1 MTGVNIE
8 EAFME
13 VTKAITEMVEKGNE
27 NKQQKQDKKINRKTH
42 LNLVFRVIFIFLE

>member
-27 NKQQKQDKKINRKTH
+27 NRQEKQDKKNQQTRQ
-42 LNLVFRVIFIFLE
+42 NLVFGVILIFL